1 MTDWITTTQILTDL
15 QQRHP
20 AAWEE
25 FCRTFGPAVV
35 AFGRQLGLRPEEA
48 EDAAQET
55 LMAFAQAVQAGRYD
69 RQQGR
74 LSAWLFGFARRII
87 MKTQRLR
94 ARHLGVTTPPESLE
108 HQCDDR
114 DLHLTWETQWKRVVL
129 HRCLERVRQESDPQV
144 FAAFV
149 HYALQ
154 EQTAAAVAQ
163 RLGISRNAV
172 YIAKCRILTRL
183 RELES
188 QLQDVDPES
197 LS

>member
-1 MTDWITTTQILTDL
+1 MSWMTTTQILSDL
-15 QQRHP
+15 QQRRDT
-20 AAWEE
+20 AWED
-25 FCRTFGPAVV
+25 FYRTFGPAVV
-35 AFGRQLGLRPEEA
+35 AFGRHLGLRPEEA

-74 LSAWLFGFARRII
+74 LSVWLFGFARRII

-94 ARHLGVTTPPESLE
+94 ARHLGVTALPESLE
-108 HQCDDR
+108 YQCDDR
-114 DLHLTWETQWKRVVL
+114 DLHLTWETQWKRVIL
-129 HRCLERVRQESDPQV
+129 NRCLERVRQESDPQV

-154 EQTAAAVAQ
+154 EQPADAVAQ
-163 RLGISRNAV
+163 RLGMSRNAV

-188 QLQDVDPES
+188 QLQDIDPES
-197 LS
+197 LP